1 MSKADKTGKTAKAP
15 KTGKAAKTVRL
26 LHLHSTFD
34 HGGKE
39 ARCVQLINAMGGHV
53 HHDIVSAIPGAMGA
67 KKALDSKARVRFP
80 EKFPSLEGKP
90 AITRYRYLA
99 IAMRPYDLILTYNWG
114 SMDAVMAHSIFG
126 RYEKLAPLIH
136 HEDGFNSDEQ
146 HRLKRRRNWFRTV
159 GLSQSSALVVPSQ
172 RLAHIAQTA
181 WHRPKAQIQL
191 IPNGIN
197 LAAYKK
203 KPQKGA
209 IPGFK
214 PKADEI
220 VVGTI
225 AGLRPVK
232 NIPRLVELV
241 AKCPSNIRL
250 VIVGEGPEKE
260 AIAAKAEAMGIKDRL
275 VMPGF
280 LADPAR
286 YVGLFD
292 IFALTSDSEQFPISL
307 MEAMAAG
314 LPVIASDVGDV
325 ANMVSSQNA
334 PYLAA
339 PEDMAGL
346 QSALDALAGNA
357 DLRDKL
363 GAANLQKAQSDFD
376 EKDMID
382 RYAALYGG
390 ISGKDV
396 MR

>member
-1 MSKADKTGKTAKAP
+1 MT
-15 KTGKAAKTVRL
+15 KTVRI

-39 ARCVQLINAMGGHV
+39 ARCVQLINAMGPRV
-53 HHDIVSAIPGAMGA
+53 HHDIVSAIPGALGA
-67 KKALDSKARVRFP
+67 RKAISPRSKVRFP

-99 IAMRPYDLILTYNWG
+99 IAMKAYDLILTYNWG
-114 SMDAVMAHSIFG
+114 SMDAVMAHTIFG

-159 GLSQSSALVVPSQ
+159 ALSRSAALVVPSK
-172 RLAHIAQTA
+172 RLEHIAHTA
-181 WHRPKAQIQL
+181 WHQPKSRVQL
-191 IPNGIN
+191 IPNGIA
-197 LAAYKK
+197 LQDYSK

-214 PKADEI
+214 PRADE
-220 VVGTI
+220 VVIGTV
-225 AGLRPVK
+225 AGLRSIK

-241 AKCPSNIRL
+241 AKSASKIRL

-260 AIAAKAEAMGIKDRL
+260 TIAARAQELGIADSVL
-275 VMPGF
+275 MPGF
-280 LADPAR
+280 LPNPAR

-314 LPVIASDVGDV
+314 LPVIATDVGDV
-325 ANMVSSQNA
+325 AHMISSANG
-334 PYLAA
+334 PYIAR
-339 PEDMAGL
+339 PDDMAGL
-346 QSALDALAGNA
+346 QSALDTLVA
-357 DLRDKL
+357 DTQLRDKL
-363 GAANLQKAQSDFD
+363 GAANLQKAKDDFD
-376 EKDMID
+376 EQDMIA
-382 RYAALYGG
+382 RYAKLYSG
-390 ISGKDV
+390 ISGKPLLD
-396 MR
+396 